1 MWFPN
6 ASQLHPSE
14 CAILHSSNLPEQS
27 ATQDPLCPSYQGCQR
42 GLKSLLS
49 WKKSQEELEASLSAS
64 ILCNILLLFLLSL
77 WGVTA

>member
-14 CAILHSSNLPEQS
+14 CAILHSSDLPEQSDDPS
-27 ATQDPLCPSYQGCQR
+27 ATQDPLCPSYQGCQG

-49 WKKSQEELEASLSAS
+49 WKKSQEELKASLSAS
-64 ILCNILLLFLLSL
+64 ILCSI
-77 WGVTA
+77 